1 MEPVSVSVNKKSGNI
16 RPPRVLK
23 QNADIT
29 TAAVT
34 MTPAQ
39 FNMEPLTRNRKRG
52 ESRLVVAKSLPGV
65 ELSLLLQG
73 VGKSE
78 G

>member
-1 MEPVSVSVNKKSGNI
+1 MS
-16 RPPRVLK
+16 K

-29 TAAVT
+29 TAAVM

-65 ELSLLLQG
+65 ELSLG